1 MKKSFTSVEW
11 MLVIAIVVILLI
23 GLVSA
28 FQIFFPWLSGYSCI
42 QRQRN
47 HINDIFTVIDDV
59 QLNGDEQ
66 IVRFRI
72 DECTKC
78 IWFNTT
84 SENNNYK
91 LQVEYTAANESFST
105 SVMWNG
111 DIDHGNGGRPDPCEK
126 LVGENTCT
134 VDITFNNVEVTCD

>member
-11 MLVIAIVVILLI
+11 MLTIAIVVILLI

-47 HINDIFTVIDDV
+47 HINDVFTVIDDV

-91 LQVEYTAANESFST
+91 LQVEYKVANESFST
-105 SVMWNG
+105 PVIWNG
-111 DIDHGNGGRPDPCEK
+111 DIDHGNGGEPVTCEN
-126 LVGENTCT
+126 LVGEKTCS
-134 VDITFNNVEVTCD
+134 VDIKVNSIEVTC